1 MAGRER
7 PIPGTT
13 NDAQSV
19 RRAPLRHIPA
29 LDGLR
34 GFAIL
39 LVFIFHYGG
48 GSSSP
53 NPVLHFIGLVR
64 VGLWIGVPLFFVLSG
79 YLITGILWVSYS
91 NPSWW
96 KNFYIRRS
104 LRIFPLYY
112 FSLAVIGVTAFAFG
126 DIHVYLHHVWAF
138 LVYLQNMP
146 FAFTLSE
153 LGSPSRGDIYWSL
166 AVEEHFYLVWPFLL
180 FTARS
185 LKQARFYCVGIFLLS
200 LAFRIFGTSLAH
212 PVLFVPGNTLS
223 RVGELATGAYLA
235 LLAQDKEATWEKV
248 TRAAPLVATVTLL
261 SFILLGVYTGT
272 LAPVTR
278 AMIVFGMPCVGI
290 LFGAVLVLSMRQGT
304 WMERCAEVRWLRSLG
319 KISYGVYIYHA
330 LAFPLAAAAASH
342 VVSESVHNAF
352 LGTRFIFGA
361 IFSVGLAVLSFRY
374 LETPFLALK
383 DRFTRREYPVPPLHA
398 VVD

>member
-1 MAGRER
+1 MARRER
-7 PIPGTT
+7 LAPGKQ
-13 NDAQSV
+13 NNADSV
-19 RRAPLRHIPA
+19 LSTSPRHIPA

-112 FSLAVIGVTAFAFG
+112 LSILIIGVTAFIFG
-126 DIHVYLHHVWAF
+126 DIHIYLQHVWAF

-146 FAFTLSE
+146 FAFTLAD

-185 LKQARFYCVGIFLLS
+185 LKQARLYCVAIFLLS
-200 LAFRIFGTSLAH
+200 LAFRIYGTSLAH

-235 LLAQDKEATWEKV
+235 LLAQDTEATWEKV
-248 TRAAPLVATVTLL
+248 TRAAPFIATLTLL
-261 SFILLGVYTGT
+261 VYIWLGVYTGT

-278 AMIVFGMPCVGI
+278 DMIVYGMPCVGI

-304 WMERCAEVRWLRSLG
+304 WMERFAETRWLRSLG

-330 LAFPLAAAAASH
+330 LVFPLAAAAASRVFQSPCITPSWARAFSSGH
-342 VVSESVHNAF
+342 SSPSVSRCSRSATSKLHF
-352 LGTRFIFGA
+352 SLSKIISPGA
-361 IFSVGLAVLSFRY
+361 S
-374 LETPFLALK
+374 TPFHL
-383 DRFTRREYPVPPLHA
+383 FMP
-398 VVD
+398 

>member
-7 PIPGTT
+7 SVSEKGTSSHP
-13 NDAQSV
+13 QRSSS
-19 RRAPLRHIPA
+19 LRHIPA
-29 LDGLR
+29 LNGLR

-48 GSSSP
+48 GSSSS

-64 VGLWIGVPLFFVLSG
+64 VGFWIGVPLFFVLSG

-112 FSLAVIGVTAFAFG
+112 FSLLVIGVTAFAFG
-126 DIHVYLHHVWAF
+126 DIHVYLRHIWAF

-146 FAFTLSE
+146 FAFTLAD

-185 LKQARFYCVGIFLLS
+185 LRQARLYCIAIFLLS
-200 LAFRIFGTSLAH
+200 LAFRIYGTSPEH

-223 RVGELATGAYLA
+223 RVGELAIGAYLA
-235 LLAQDKEATWEKV
+235 LLAQDTESTWEKV
-248 TRAAPLVATVTLL
+248 TRAAPFVAGLTLL
-261 SFILLGVYTGT
+261 AYIWLGVTTGT
-272 LAPVTR
+272 LAPSPVT
-278 AMIVFGMPCVGI
+278 
-290 LFGAVLVLSMRQGT
+290 
-304 WMERCAEVRWLRSLG
+304 
-319 KISYGVYIYHA
+319 
-330 LAFPLAAAAASH
+330 
-342 VVSESVHNAF
+342 
-352 LGTRFIFGA
+352 
-361 IFSVGLAVLSFRY
+361 
-374 LETPFLALK
+374 
-383 DRFTRREYPVPPLHA
+383 
-398 VVD
+398 